1 MIDLGDRHFEVIHKP
16 GHFIV
21 CIASWET
28 VTGTLFSGNIAN
40 DGSLTENTYHSNAQD
55 YCRSMVRL
63 YGLLVRVIHGGH
75 FPCNDGKCHRRILR
89 DWLDAREVT

>member
-1 MIDLGDRHFEVIHKP
+1 MNTAMICRP
-16 GHFIV
+16 
-21 CIASWET
+21 
-28 VTGTLFSGNIAN
+28 SGAITNFQ
-40 DGSLTENTYHSNAQD
+40 LYL
-55 YCRSMVRL
+55 SMVRL